1 MNIFIAVPT
10 ESNPALRSRIESEF
24 PSDSYALPNGEWLI
38 AFGGT
43 TKELSDR
50 LGVSQGQCGAAVV
63 LSVAN
68 YWGFADKNLWEWIAV
83 KEKQA

>member
-1 MNIFIAVPT
+1 MNIFIVVPT
-10 ESNPALRSRIESEF
+10 DAKPELLNRIKSEF

-50 LGVSQGQCGAAVV
+50 LGVSQGQCGSAVV

-68 YWGFADKNLWEWIAV
+68 
-83 KEKQA
+83 